1 MGVEMKSKILFGVLI
16 SMFIAILAAC
26 GSDTY
31 YSGHFEDLDDN
42 FGKSS
47 SKITSSTSQ
56 IFNENIAFEGRFNLV
71 SVFEP
76 IKLEISA
83 LDENFEKTQTIEAR
97 IVRNRLEFTYKAPE
111 IHFYR
116 PFAQLDFTCRF
127 RDTKDNTEMQ
137 FTIIADMNEK
147 EYYNIDFYR
156 TLESGY
162 LKKLLQQ
169 KENFDIARQHTRE
182 AIHNLLDPE
191 LEHEYGISNAPYGKD
206 TLEALAYNYSLFF
219 TWDSPFY
226 KNFKKLS
233 QAVGSDKTWDEI
245 LSVSD
250 ISERLI
256 DHYRLEESRCDKNVL
271 ENIAQDRD
279 FSQLRYNMAIWIAQG
294 KNDIDCNAIP
304 QKPAID
310 TTKKDTTSKDPIIEK
325 FGNCTVNRKHT
336 KAKLG
341 DGEYYS
347 CNGTKWISV
356 SAPEYHEDFGK
367 RGEIV
372 TYDGSYFMCNYEY
385 SWRLLNDDEI
395 LPPVKDLLK
404 CNDHQVVEYDNK
416 YYRCRFEYVS
426 LVIQDAW
433 LEIPEDSVAQYQKN
447 GKFCTDSTQGITEEE
462 NGSYFT
468 CNHYSW
474 TKLLDYEK
482 KLYEHELAHKD
493 ECKNG
498 TKGTAIY
505 WNNSNYFYCN
515 NDTRSWKSMGIQ
527 NQEHYG
533 LGIFDGGVFISNDT
547 LEKEIDDFT
556 IKASQRPGWIAGLFD
571 VINVTANINSHPYG
585 AFFKKTRP
593 YLSGLR
599 GDKTIDFKNL
609 SDQSESFDKFMEQY
623 THPESAYPAY
633 IAQLTNVGEE
643 SYMDFATADKFCP
656 KGYHIPDTTEWRT
669 DSLNALPINA
679 SIYHDSPLYVRYNGK
694 TYLYDIYWTKTTVN
708 STTQYCIEN
717 HSENNQNTSSRI
729 IECPKDLYP
738 GVQTLCIKDGESND

>member
-1 MGVEMKSKILFGVLI
+1 MKSKILFGVLV
-16 SMFIAILAAC
+16 SMLIAILAAC

-31 YSGHFEDLDDN
+31 YSGHFEDLDVN

-56 IFNENIAFEGRFNLV
+56 ILNQNIAFEGRFNLV

-76 IKLEISA
+76 VKLEISA
-83 LDENFEKTQTIEAR
+83 LDENFEKTQTVEAR
-97 IVRNRLEFTYKAPE
+97 IIRNRLEFTYKAPE
-111 IHFYR
+111 MHFHWPYV
-116 PFAQLDFTCRF
+116 QLDFTCRF

-162 LKKLLQQ
+162 LKKLLQK
-169 KENFDIARQHTRE
+169 KENFNIARQHTHE

-191 LEHEYGISNAPYGKD
+191 LEHEYGISNAPYGID

-219 TWDSPFY
+219 TWDSTFN

-233 QAVGSDKTWDEI
+233 QAVGSDKTWDKI

-256 DHYRLEESRCDKNVL
+256 DHYRLEESSCDKNVFETL
-271 ENIAQDRD
+271 AQDRD
-279 FSQLRYNMAIWIAQG
+279 FSQLRYNTAIWIAQE
-294 KNDIDCNAIP
+294 KNNIDCKAIP

-347 CNGTKWISV
+347 CDGTKWISV

-404 CNDHQVVEYDNK
+404 CNNHQVVEYGNK
-416 YYRCRFEYVS
+416 YYRCRLYVS
-426 LVIQDAW
+426 LTIQDAW
-433 LEIPEDSVAQYQKN
+433 LEIPEDSVALYQKN
-447 GKFCTDSTQGITEEE
+447 GKFCTDSTQGSIEEE

-474 TKLLDYEK
+474 TKLQDYEK
-482 KLYEHELAHKD
+482 QLYEHKLAHKD

-498 TKGTAIY
+498 SKGTSIY
-505 WNNSNYFYCN
+505 WNKLNYFYCN
-515 NDTRSWKSMGIQ
+515 NDSRDWQTLGIQ
-527 NQEHYG
+527 NHEHCG
-533 LGIFDGGVFISNDT
+533 LGIFDGGVFIDNDT
-547 LEKEIDDFT
+547 IEKKIDEFT
-556 IKASQRPGWIAGLFD
+556 MKASHKSGWVAGAFE
-571 VINVTANINSHPYG
+571 ITNVTANINSHAYG
-585 AFFKKTRP
+585 VTCRNTRS
-593 YLSGLR
+593 YLSELR
-599 GDKTIDFKNL
+599 GNKTIDIKDL
-609 SDQSESFDKFMEQY
+609 SDKSESFDKFMEQY
-623 THPESAYPAY
+623 THAESAYPAY
-633 IAQLTNVGEE
+633 IAQFTNASEKT
-643 SYMDFATADKFCP
+643 YMDFATAEKFCP
-656 KGYHIPDTTEWRT
+656 KGYHLPDTSEWSR
-669 DSLNALPINA
+669 DSLNTLPINA
-679 SIYHDSPLYVRYNGK
+679 SIYHDSPLYVRYNSK
-694 TYLYDIYWTKTTVN
+694 TYLYNIYWTKTSKD
-708 STTQYCIEN
+708 STTQYCFEQHTEN
-717 HSENNQNTSSRI
+717 GYNLTSQI
-729 IECPKDLYP
+729 IECPKDIYP
-738 GVQTLCIKDGESND
+738 GIQTLCFKDGESND